1 MEISNSLFIQAD
13 AETVWALTVDVE
25 ALPALTPTISKAS
38 RLDHGPLAVGSRVRL
53 KQPAQLGAI
62 WTVTQLDPPTLFQWE
77 RTAGWLKMTATHQLE
92 SEGTGCRNTLI
103 LAVSGPGSGAF
114 LRLFGS
120 VIGRALETENQSFK
134 ERAEI

>member
-62 WTVTQLDPPTLFQWE
+62 WNGVLHEP
-77 RTAGWLKMTATHQLE
+77 
-92 SEGTGCRNTLI
+92 
-103 LAVSGPGSGAF
+103 
-114 LRLFGS
+114 LRSML
-120 VIGRALETENQSFK
+120 LP
-134 ERAEI
+134 